1 MKKSIFIIS
10 GAGVG
15 ILLIGSFIIRDRTKK
30 QERLTSKLLIALS
43 ARIEPIKNGLG
54 GQNAFDIHYLDKVTQ
69 RVSGSVI
76 ALQES
81 TALYYANQIK
91 SAFGAWYQGGDDE
104 QKVYSVFRKLKDKV
118 QVSQVAKAFQGGD
131 ESVNLIDVLK
141 DRFDK
146 NEIKIVLDIVNK
158 KPNYRTT

>member
-158 KPNYRTT
+158 KPNYRTA

>member
-1 MKKSIFIIS
+1 MKKNILIIS

-15 ILLIGSFIIRDRTKK
+15 ILLIGSFIFSDRTKK
-30 QERLTSKLLIALS
+30 RERLTSKLLIALN

-54 GQNAFDIHYLDKVTQ
+54 GQNAFDIHYLEKVTQ
-69 RVSGSVI
+69 RVSGSI
-76 ALQES
+76 LALQES

-104 QKVYSVFRKLKDKV
+104 QKVYGVFRKLKDKV

-131 ESVNLIDVLK
+131 ESVNLIDVLRGRFGK
-141 DRFDK
+141 D
-146 NEIKIVLDIVNK
+146 EIRIVLDIVNK
-158 KPNYRTT
+158 KPNYRTA